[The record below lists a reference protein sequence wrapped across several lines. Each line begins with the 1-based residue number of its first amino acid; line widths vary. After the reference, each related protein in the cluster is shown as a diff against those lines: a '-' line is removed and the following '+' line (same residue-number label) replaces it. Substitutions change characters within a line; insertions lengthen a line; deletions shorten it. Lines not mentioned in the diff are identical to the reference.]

1 MVSLAE
7 KMASNMDFGAFSK
20 AEELKKRLWFTVFAL
35 IVFRLGTFI
44 PLPGIDPHV
53 LSDIFA
59 RNSGGILGMFNMF
72 AGGALER
79 MTIFALNIMPYISAS
94 IIIQLGQS
102 VIPSLAALKK
112 EGEAGHRKVTQ
123 MTRYLTVLI
132 TIVQGYGIAV
142 GLESM
147 TGSAGVSAV
156 INPGFVFK
164 FTTIVS
170 LVGGTMFIVWLGEQI
185 TSRGVGNGSSLII
198 TVGIIA
204 NIPTALAQTFE
215 LGRVGSM
222 SLGVIAL
229 LMVMV
234 LVLIYVI
241 VLVERAQ
248 RRIIIQ
254 YPKRQMGMRMTAAES
269 SHLPLK
275 INPTGV
281 IPPIFASSLL
291 LLPITIANFSAE
303 NGPVWV
309 QNLSQWLGHGQP
321 LYLALYAF
329 LIAFFAFFYTA
340 VVFNPEETA
349 ENLKKHGGFIAGI
362 RPGKNTA
369 EYLDYVITRLTVLG
383 AFYLVAL
390 CILPEIL
397 IAELSVPFVLGGTT
411 LLIVVQVTM
420 DFVGQLQ
427 SHLIAY
433 QYEGLIKKAALVANK
448 GKKR

>member
-7 KMASNMDFGAFSK
+7 KMAANMDVSAFSK
-20 AEELKKRLWFTVFAL
+20 ATELKKRLWFTVLAL

-44 PLPGIDPHV
+44 PLPGIDPHI

-59 RNSGGILGMFNMF
+59 RNANGILGMFNMF

-94 IIIQLGQS
+94 IILQLGQS
-102 VIPSLAALKK
+102 VVPSLAALKK
-112 EGEAGHRKVTQ
+112 DGEAGHRKITHYTK
-123 MTRYLTVLI
+123 MLTVLI
-132 TIVQGYGIAV
+132 TIIQGYGIAV
-142 GLESM
+142 VLEGM

-156 INPGFVFK
+156 VNPGFVFK

-170 LVGGTMFIVWLGEQI
+170 LVGGTMFIVWLGDQI

-204 NIPTALAQTFE
+204 NIPGALAQTFE

-222 SLGVIAL
+222 PLSVMAML
-229 LMVMV
+229 LVMV
-234 LVLIYVI
+234 LGLIYVI

-248 RRIIIQ
+248 RKITIQ
-254 YPKRQMGMRMTAAES
+254 YPKRQMGARMMSSEN

-303 NGPVWV
+303 NGPSWV
-309 QNLSQWLGHGQP
+309 QTLSQLLGHGQP
-321 LYLALYAF
+321 LYLSLYAA
-329 LIAFFAFFYTA
+329 LIIFFAFFYTA
-340 VVFNPEETA
+340 IVFNPEETA

-369 EYLDYVITRLTVLG
+369 DYLDYVITRLTVLG
-383 AFYLVAL
+383 AAYLTAL
-390 CILPEIL
+390 CILPEVL
-397 IAELSVPFVLGGTT
+397 ISKLSVPFVLGGTT

-433 QYEGLIKKAALVANK
+433 QYEGLIKKAALANR
-448 GKKR
+448 GKRR

>member
-7 KMASNMDFGAFSK
+7 KMAANMDVSAFSK
-20 AEELKKRLWFTVFAL
+20 ATELKKRLWFTVLAL

-44 PLPGIDPHV
+44 PLPGIDPHI
-53 LSDIFA
+53 LSDILA
-59 RNSGGILGMFNMF
+59 RNANGILGMFNMF

-94 IIIQLGQS
+94 IILQLGQS
-102 VIPSLAALKK
+102 VVPSLAALKK
-112 EGEAGHRKVTQ
+112 DGEAGHRKITHYTK
-123 MTRYLTVLI
+123 MLTVLI
-132 TIVQGYGIAV
+132 TIIQGYGIAV
-142 GLESM
+142 GLEGM

-156 INPGFVFK
+156 VNPGFVFK

-170 LVGGTMFIVWLGEQI
+170 LVGGTMFIVWLGDQI

-204 NIPTALAQTFE
+204 NIPGALAQTFE

-222 SLGVIAL
+222 PLSVMAML
-229 LMVMV
+229 LVMV
-234 LVLIYVI
+234 LGLIYVI

-248 RRIIIQ
+248 RKITIQ
-254 YPKRQMGMRMTAAES
+254 YPKRQMGARMMSSEN

-303 NGPVWV
+303 NGPSWV
-309 QNLSQWLGHGQP
+309 QTLSQLLGHGQP
-321 LYLALYAF
+321 LYLSLYAA
-329 LIAFFAFFYTA
+329 LIIFFAFFYTA
-340 VVFNPEETA
+340 IVFNPEETA

-369 EYLDYVITRLTVLG
+369 DYLDYVITRLTVLG
-383 AFYLVAL
+383 AAYLTAL
-390 CILPEIL
+390 CILPEVL
-397 IAELSVPFVLGGTT
+397 ISKLSVPFVLGGTT

-433 QYEGLIKKAALVANK
+433 QYEGLIKKAALANR
-448 GKKR
+448 GKRR